1 MPTPA
6 TPTDAM
12 SWFMV
17 CGRGDILKEDL
28 EEMLAQDKDIDETD
42 DEGLSGMMWAAFY
55 GQIHTVQIFLE
66 CGVEVDRQGIWGE
79 TALMLAATE
88 GHLEIVRMLIQAGAN
103 VNHEDHAHATPLMCA
118 VYNDHPHTVHELL
131 VNGADVTVL
140 NAGNGTA
147 HSIAVKMKSFKAK
160 TVLEKYI
167 LSLIEKSI
175 T

>member
-88 GHLEIVRMLIQAGAN
+88 GHLEIVRMLILAGAN
-103 VNHEDHAHATPLMCA
+103 VNHEDHVDRQAIWGETALMLAATEGHL
-118 VYNDHPHTVHELL
+118 
-131 VNGADVTVL
+131 
-140 NAGNGTA
+140 
-147 HSIAVKMKSFKAK
+147 
-160 TVLEKYI
+160 
-167 LSLIEKSI
+167 
-175 T
+175 